1 MDEKTYLR
9 CISKHYLCD
18 MKMAERLVKSA
29 ELNGTLRELDKIV
42 AEEEKELGQNASKYV

>member
-9 CISKHYLCD
+9 CISKHCLCN

-29 ELNGTLRELDKIV
+29 EMNGTLRELDKIV
-42 AEEEKELGQNASKYV
+42 AEEEKELSSNAD